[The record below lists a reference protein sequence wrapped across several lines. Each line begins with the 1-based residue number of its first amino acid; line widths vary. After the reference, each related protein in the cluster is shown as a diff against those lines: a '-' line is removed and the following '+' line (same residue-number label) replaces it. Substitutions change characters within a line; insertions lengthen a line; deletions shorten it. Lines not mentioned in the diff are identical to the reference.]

1 MVLAYI
7 AEDNGC
13 TIKRL
18 WQEGGSARLE
28 SSKPGLRADA
38 AFTPE
43 DVIQGKVVGSS
54 GGISARLAAALIPRA
69 DTDPLACIPLP
80 TAPQQLRDVVMGDGG
95 GAVAVGAGRAF
106 LVRGPGVRTAPQ
118 WPTSQSPGRAG

>member
-28 SSKPGLRADA
+28 SSKPGLGPMLL
-38 AFTPE
+38 TPE
-43 DVIQGKVVGSS
+43 DVIQGKVVGVVRWH
-54 GGISARLAAALIPRA
+54 ISKAGRRTDLSAS
-69 DTDPLACIPLP
+69 DTDPLACVPLP

-95 GAVAVGAGRAF
+95 GAVAVGAAMSSFAARA
-106 LVRGPGVRTAPQ
+106 
-118 WPTSQSPGRAG
+118 